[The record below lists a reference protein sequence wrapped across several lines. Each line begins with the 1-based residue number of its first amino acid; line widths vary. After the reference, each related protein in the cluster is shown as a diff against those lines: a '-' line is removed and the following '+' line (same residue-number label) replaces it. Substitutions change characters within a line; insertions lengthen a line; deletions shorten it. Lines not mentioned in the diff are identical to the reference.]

1 MLIFSKFKEFNNC
14 FNKFMNITVK
24 QLKAFVAVAK
34 TRSFAEA
41 AELVYLSQPA
51 LSISIKNL
59 EEAVGGALLART
71 TRTLALT
78 PEGEAFYPVAERLLA
93 DWDDAMLELHNLFS
107 LKRGKLTVAAM
118 PSFASYQLPTVIG
131 AYRERY
137 PAINV
142 TVQDVVAETVLD
154 MVRSGRVEIGI
165 AFDPGREMEDLNFET
180 LFDDRFVVAL
190 PPGHSLLADNA
201 LSWNQLQPF
210 SFIALQRPSSI
221 RELIDRTLGENSLKP
236 NIQFESHQLV
246 TIIRMV
252 VCGLGVSVVPSL
264 CIPQIEQ
271 LGGCWRPLTA
281 PAITRRVGIFT
292 RKRYPLSTAAT
303 AMMEALRENS
313 SRS

>member
-1 MLIFSKFKEFNNC
+1 
-14 FNKFMNITVK
+14 MNVTVK

-59 EEAVGGALLART
+59 EETVGGPLLART

-93 DWDDAMLELHNLFS
+93 DWDNAMLELHNLFA

-118 PSFASYQLPTVIG
+118 PSFASHQLPTVIS
-131 AYRERY
+131 AYRELH

-165 AFDPGREMEDLNFET
+165 AFDPGRMMEDLNFET
-180 LFDDRFVVAL
+180 LFEDRFVVAL
-190 PPGHSLLADNA
+190 PPEHDLLTSDA
-201 LSWNQLQPF
+201 LSWEQLQSY

-221 RELIDRTLGENSLKP
+221 RELIERTLYENQIQP
-236 NIQFESHQLV
+236 NIEFESHQLV

-271 LGGCWRPLTA
+271 LGGCWRPLIS
-281 PAITRRVGIFT
+281 PVITRRVGIFT

-303 AMMEALRENS
+303 AMVNALRAHS
-313 SRS
+313 GGG